1 MITKI
6 QSVGFNT
13 HKSLKNSTPPPCMTP
28 ALNPNITSDSVS
40 FTGKTKVEEPTQ
52 YYTYDNIAQNIE
64 DRAIEIAK
72 RYNNKE
78 ANHLHF
84 MMTAFE
90 ETIDYINK
98 LESGEEDLYYIKENS
113 SAPAF
118 FALTY
123 SEDIFKDKDIREQ
136 FKQLLIEEYKNLDE
150 LLNNSPKRKN
160 RGKVEVSNSFY
171 NDLEVKRSAVDK
183 FDEPIDVIDVYN
195 ATFVS
200 DMPAIKKLN
209 SKFRTKVV
217 DVAFIEKTPL
227 KERLHFPTYDKIANN
242 VINNLAHGT
251 NMMVTYDDQKTDPNY
266 FVPSIIKAIK
276 NSKNEKLNDK
286 NTEIIEF
293 NKNLTM
299 IGLTEKIK
307 ELSKNKDK
315 NYVILFSEQNLSKKT
330 TKVSEFGTSTFYMT
344 EEYIDAL
351 KNPPKNI
358 HVIVFETKDSYLKY
372 SQSGM
377 KFLSELGE
385 VSIPVMDSKDVLK
398 ALQSNKEF
406 TNKISPNITPSALNK
421 IVALS
426 TQMDGAFP
434 NKTINLLKKVSGN
447 YIDKKEITS
456 RDVEKYAKTAEHLF
470 KQSGVSDSSIE
481 ITFDTGKRIK
491 DIIGKTNTKKEAE
504 HIVKQ
509 IKNKTIGTKGY
520 ILYNEDGMA
529 GGGRRHTAQAI
540 AGEAGVPFFA
550 INTMDFGTKDVDLF
564 GDTVMTPEASIK
576 KLFSLVSTQAEANP
590 HKSAVLFVENF
601 EYFSVGELVSQYHQK
616 AMAQLIRE
624 MNNAEKKGLNIV
636 VMGSVSS
643 PTLIGEAAM
652 KSFKFNDNIEVSSPY
667 ANENERYAILKHFSK
682 ENKLKLSGTPETQ
695 EKLLKDMSKTLRG
708 FSFIE
713 LKSFMKKADAIAQE
727 FNHKEITKSDMIESY
742 LRTTTGRPATNEI
755 RPHEKEIVTKHECGH
770 AVALQIMNDLMKK
783 TGKQWLLPDT
793 VNFITLDPRGH
804 YGGAMY
810 HKSDL
815 NKEYSFEK
823 NFTDIVCSYG
833 GHSAE
838 KYFYDMD
845 GSYGISSDLAC
856 ATDMAEAMV
865 QIMGQGI
872 NTGKI
877 SLLNVHGDENF
888 SRNITPELR
897 ARVEK
902 DVNVITRNAL
912 VASDQIIETYSDF
925 INEFADK
932 YAHLV
937 GTGDCLIDGDVFRQ
951 ELADWKA
958 KQSPEKLEELELL
971 DEMILEIIKYSK
983 KGKIFWNNLN

>member
-1 MITKI
+1 M
-6 QSVGFNT
+6 
-13 HKSLKNSTPPPCMTP
+13 P
-28 ALNPNITSDSVS
+28 AINWSANDSVS
-40 FTGKTKVEEPTQ
+40 FTGRKKLQESLDEYLQ
-52 YYTYDNIAQNIE
+52 YDNIAQGIE
-64 DRAIEIAK
+64 DNAIAIAK
-72 RYNNKE
+72 KYNNKE
-78 ANHLHF
+78 VNHFHF
-84 MMTAFE
+84 IMNALD
-90 ETIDYINK
+90 ETLDYINK
-98 LESGEEDLYYIKENS
+98 LDSGEEDLYYLEDEASAPSYFTTVYPKTMFSDKRTREILKQVITEEHEGIDSILKSLPKDES
-113 SAPAF
+113 SAN
-118 FALTY
+118 
-123 SEDIFKDKDIREQ
+123 IKIC
-136 FKQLLIEEYKNLDE
+136 
-150 LLNNSPKRKN
+150 
-160 RGKVEVSNSFY
+160 NSFY
-171 NDLEVKRSAVDK
+171 NDLEVHRSLSDKNNEPVDIV
-183 FDEPIDVIDVYN
+183 DIYN
-195 ATFVS
+195 AAFSS
-200 DMPAIKKLN
+200 DMPEVRKIN
-209 SKFRTKVV
+209 DRFISKML

-227 KERLHFPTYDKIANN
+227 SERLYFPTYDKIANN

-251 NMMVTYDDQKTDPNY
+251 NMVITYDEKKIDPNY
-266 FVPSIIKAIK
+266 FVPSIIKAFE
-276 NSKNEKLNDK
+276 NSKHEKLNNK
-286 NTEIIEF
+286 NTRIVEF
-293 NKNLTM
+293 NKDTLM
-299 IGLTEKIK
+299 SALVGKVK
-307 ELSKNKDK
+307 EFSKNKNQ
-315 NYVILFSEQNLSKKT
+315 NYIILFSEKEFASKM
-330 TKVSEFGTSTFYMT
+330 EING
-344 EEYIDAL
+344 IDASVFYPSDDYINIL

-358 HVIVFETKDSYLKY
+358 HLVAFETKDNYLKY
-372 SQSGM
+372 SQGIGD
-377 KFLSELGE
+377 LYSEAGE
-385 VSIPVMDSKDVLK
+385 VSIPVMESKDVLK
-398 ALQSNKEF
+398 AFQNNKEF
-406 TNKISPNITPSALNK
+406 IDKISPNLSKPALNK
-421 IVALS
+421 IVSLS

-434 NKTINLLKKVSGN
+434 NKTINLLKKVSSN

-456 RDVEKYAKTAEHLF
+456 KDVEKYAKNAEHLF
-470 KQSGVSDSSIE
+470 KQSDESDSSVE
-481 ITFDTGKRIK
+481 IIFDTGKRLK
-491 DIIGKTNTKKEAE
+491 DIVGKTNTKKEAE
-504 HIVKQ
+504 NVVKQ
-509 IKNKTIGTKGY
+509 IKNKSIGTKGY

-540 AGEAGVPFFA
+540 AGEAGVPFVS

-564 GDTVMTPEASIK
+564 GGSIMSPEASIK
-576 KLFSLVSTQAEANP
+576 KLFSLVSTQANANP
-590 HKSAVLFVENF
+590 HKSAVLFIENF
-601 EYFSVGELVSQYHQK
+601 EYFSVGELVSEYHQK

-624 MNNAEKKGLNIV
+624 MDNAEKKGLNIV

-667 ANENERYAILKHFSK
+667 SNESERYTVLKHFSK
-682 ENKLKLSGTPETQ
+682 ENKLKLSGTPEEQ
-695 EKLLKDMSKTLRG
+695 EKLLKDMSKTLKG

-713 LKSFMKKADAIAQE
+713 LKSFMKKAEAIAQE

-742 LRTTTGRPATNEI
+742 LRITTGRPATGEI
-755 RPHEKEIVTKHECGH
+755 NPHEKELVTKHECGH

-793 VNFITLDPRGH
+793 VNFITLDPRGN

-810 HKSDL
+810 HKSDS
-815 NKEYSFEK
+815 NIQYSFEK

-865 QIMGQGI
+865 QMMGQGI
-872 NTGKI
+872 HTGKI

-902 DVNVITRNAL
+902 DINIITRNAL
-912 VASDQIIETYSDF
+912 TVSDQIVETYSDF

-951 ELADWKA
+951 ELADWKV